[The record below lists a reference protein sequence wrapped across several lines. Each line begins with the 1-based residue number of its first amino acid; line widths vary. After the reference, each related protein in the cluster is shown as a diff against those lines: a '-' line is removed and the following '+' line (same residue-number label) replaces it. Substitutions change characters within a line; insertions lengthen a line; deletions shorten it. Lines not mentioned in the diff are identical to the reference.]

1 MTSPRRKE
9 GRLTVTPP
17 AQAIAA
23 PNATQPPADLVLA
36 WITAPVYD
44 ELAAWKAL
52 YDARYPAPAG
62 HTGSV
67 LDRRAA

>member
-1 MTSPRRKE
+1 MQAQGAVMT
-9 GRLTVTPP
+9 P
-17 AQAIAA
+17 AARVI
-23 PNATQPPADLVLA
+23 ATQPPADLVLA

-44 ELAAWKAL
+44 ELAAWRAL

-62 HTGSV
+62 YTGSV

>member
-1 MTSPRRKE
+1 MT
-9 GRLTVTPP
+9 P
-17 AQAIAA
+17 AARVI
-23 PNATQPPADLVLA
+23 ATQPPADLVLA

-44 ELAAWKAL
+44 ELAAWRAL

-62 HTGSV
+62 YTGSV

>member
-1 MTSPRRKE
+1 MIPSGQQVRP
-9 GRLTVTPP
+9 
-17 AQAIAA
+17 A

-44 ELAAWKAL
+44 ELDAWRAL

-62 HTGSV
+62 HTGSQ